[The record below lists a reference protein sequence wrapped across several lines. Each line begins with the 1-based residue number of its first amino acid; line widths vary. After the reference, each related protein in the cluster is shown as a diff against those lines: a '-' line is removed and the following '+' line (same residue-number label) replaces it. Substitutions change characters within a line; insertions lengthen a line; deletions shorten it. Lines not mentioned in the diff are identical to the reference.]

1 MLINIKFV
9 EMKDFND
16 YDILYPELIIDI
28 LKYFH
33 VSNSINK
40 KNIVDFCTTHSPQ
53 GVQFLQPAIITKI
66 CDILCNNN
74 IMSLIKGGTALGIN
88 NNYGYVGNLD
98 ALVTLKD
105 EMSHYYNSVVYGFEY
120 VYNFYKDKVIPIIA
134 YTEDKKPMM
143 GSCFKFLNGIVTAK
157 HCLEDGAY
165 VSIPGY
171 SKEQLSKAKIYI
183 SDNDAIDI
191 AYIDLS
197 QKTEQV
203 FIQDPYILDDI
214 LVMGYPMIPRFLN
227 FLTVEKATVSS
238 LANVRFTPSRGA
250 ITSIANEMFTQ
261 NITQLMLITARITGG
276 NSGGPVINKYGSIV
290 GVAISDTI
298 AEGDS
303 YDELGYGVAIP
314 IKIINSIIAQKHEMP
329 VRFEDF
335 HE

>member
-1 MLINIKFV
+1 
-9 EMKDFND
+9 MKEFND
-16 YDILYPELIIDI
+16 YDVLYPELIIDI

-33 VSNSINK
+33 VSNGINGT
-40 KNIVDFCTTHSPQ
+40 NVVNFCEAHTPQ
-53 GVQFLQPAIITKI
+53 GAQELLQPAIIAKI

-74 IMSLIKGGTALGIN
+74 IMSLIKGGTAMGLY
-88 NNYGYVGNLD
+88 NNYGHAGDLN
-98 ALVTLKD
+98 ALVIKKD

-120 VYNFYKDKVIPIIA
+120 VYSFYKDKVIPIIA
-134 YTEDKKPMM
+134 YTKDKKPMM

-171 SKEQLSKAKIYI
+171 SKEQLSQAKIYI
-183 SDNDAIDI
+183 SDNYAIDI

-203 FIQDPYILDDI
+203 FIQSPQVLDDV

-238 LANVRFTPSRGA
+238 LANARFAPSRGA
-250 ITSIANEMFTQ
+250 ITSVASEMFTQ

-290 GVAISDTI
+290 GVAISDTM
-298 AEGDS
+298 AEGEG

-314 IKIINSIIAQKHEMP
+314 IEVINAIIAQKHELS
-329 VRFEDF
+329 VCFEDF